1 MIYITVPDMNDSIS
15 SITIAE
21 KQYLIRFTYNGTG
34 DFWSFGVSDNDDQ
47 LIVAATKIVPCFPLT
62 HFYNFTD
69 LPDGIFG
76 VLTEEKR
83 LTRESFNEGKAEF
96 VFIPWNEVEEE
107 E

>member
-1 MIYITVPDMNDSIS
+1 MIYITVPNMNDSIS

-47 LIVAATKIVPCFPLT
+47 PI
-62 HFYNFTD
+62 
-69 LPDGIFG
+69 
-76 VLTEEKR
+76 EEKR